1 MDDAQDEETSGRSQE
16 RNSYNTMMSN
26 NLLSGGST
34 SEAEHT
40 VDNRGT
46 ETKQHNAEYHA
57 TKGSGAVGGGRGEG
71 KRGGRGRGQF
81 HHPENPAGRGGHYG
95 QKDDGSQGHQP
106 KAKTTTLTLQNND
119 HTAQLENNQG
129 QQLTANGKTDK
140 ASISLQQTGANKDA
154 AG

>member
-1 MDDAQDEETSGRSQE
+1 
-16 RNSYNTMMSN
+16 MSN
-26 NLLSGGST
+26 NLLGGGLT

-46 ETKQHNAEYHA
+46 ETKQHNTEYHA

-71 KRGGRGRGQF
+71 RGGGRGRGHF
-81 HHPENPAGRGGHYG
+81 HPPENPAGRGGYHVEEG
-95 QKDDGSQGHQP
+95 DGSQGNQP